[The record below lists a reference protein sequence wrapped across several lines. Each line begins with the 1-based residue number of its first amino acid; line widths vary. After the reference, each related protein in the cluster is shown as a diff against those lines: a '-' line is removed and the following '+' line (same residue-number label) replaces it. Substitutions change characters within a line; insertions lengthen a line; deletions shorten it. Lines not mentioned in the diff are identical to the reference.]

1 MQKDVPRSILRVTYA
16 TPSIL
21 ALIKLSSIWR
31 PWGCMARGKKI
42 QFSCCLVVVC
52 SGQNVLVRGHVDA
65 VCLGPE
71 LATPWAARRVDIK
84 PSSGTLVGVGDK
96 ESLHTA
102 RSRVCKRSGDVTSVH
117 VCPQCMHTR

>member
-1 MQKDVPRSILRVTYA
+1 VLRGMQKDVPRSILRVTYA
-16 TPSIL
+16 APSIL
-21 ALIKLSSIWR
+21 ALIKLTIILR
-31 PWGCMARGKKI
+31 PWGWHGQRKKT

-71 LATPWAARRVDIK
+71 LATPWAARRVDIE

-102 RSRVCKRSGDVTSVH
+102 SSRVCKRLADVT
-117 VCPQCMHTR
+117 